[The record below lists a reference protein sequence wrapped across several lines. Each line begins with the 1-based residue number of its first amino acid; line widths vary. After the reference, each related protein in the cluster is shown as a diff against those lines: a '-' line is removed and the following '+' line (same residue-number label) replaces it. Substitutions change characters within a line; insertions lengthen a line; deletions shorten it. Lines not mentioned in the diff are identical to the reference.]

1 MGNLKFIRFTNPII
15 RVDKRK
21 RKRALYKCICGN
33 EVDLDWSS
41 VNTGHTSQCQ
51 KCSDKSRIKNRITHN
66 LIKHPLY
73 RKWQDMKNRCYNPNV
88 GHYKNYGK
96 RGVVVCDLW
105 KKDFYSFYCWCINNG
120 WKLELQIDR
129 KDVNGNYT
137 PDNCKFS
144 TALEQGFNKTNTFY
158 IYYNDIRYGLSELL
172 YKNNLS
178 SKYGTIWQ
186 GLKKGKKIDYYI
198 DKFNIQMG

>member
-1 MGNLKFIRFTNPII
+1 M
-15 RVDKRK
+15 DKRK

-41 VNTGHTSQCQ
+41 VNTGHTCQCQ
-51 KCSDKSRIKNRITHN
+51 KCSIKSSAQKRTTHN

-88 GHYKNYGK
+88 DHYKNYGK
-96 RGVVVCDLW
+96 RGIIVCDSW
-105 KKDFYSFYCWCINNG
+105 KNNFYNFYTWCINNG
-120 WKLELQIDR
+120 WKLGLQIDR
-129 KDVNGNYT
+129 IDVNSSYN

-144 TALEQGFNKTNTFY
+144 TSIEQGFNKTNTFY
-158 IYYNDIRYGLSELL
+158 IYYNNIRYGLSELL

-178 SKYGTIWQ
+178 NKYGTIWQ
-186 GLKKGKKIDYYI
+186 GLKKGKQIDYYI
-198 DKFNIQMG
+198 TKFNIHV